1 LFKAIFYP
9 LRDYISFLN
18 IFQYISFR
26 SAYAAVTAIIIS
38 FIFGPKIIAFLTK
51 IKMGQEIR
59 VDGPQSHLKK
69 SGTPTMGGFLIII
82 SVISSVFLWQD
93 IKSFYSWLV
102 IGAFLAFGFLGF
114 LDDYLKISRKSSEGL
129 RSRFKLIGQILIAS
143 TVAILLY
150 FHGSDEFTKLYI
162 PFVKNHI
169 LDLGFF
175 MIPVIVFYIV
185 GISNAVN
192 LTDGLDGLA
201 TGLVL
206 FATIALSIITYL
218 SGRPDFAE
226 YLNIPFV
233 QGGGELTVF
242 CLALVGACIGFL
254 WFNCYPAQVF
264 MGDTGS
270 LALGGVLGVISIILK
285 KEILFLVIGGVFVME
300 TLSVIIQVYWFK
312 KTGKRVFKMAPIHHH
327 FELKGWA
334 ESKVIN
340 RFWII
345 GGMLA
350 ILGLSM
356 LKTQ

>member
-1 LFKAIFYP
+1 MFKALFYP
-9 LRDYISFLN
+9 LSDSLSFLN
-18 IFQYISFR
+18 IFKYISFR
-26 SAYAAVTAIIIS
+26 SAYAAVTAILIS
-38 FIFGPKIIAFLTK
+38 FILGPLVIKFLAK

-59 VDGPQSHLKK
+59 HDGPQSHFKK
-69 SGTPTMGGFLIII
+69 SGTPTMGGFLIILSVII
-82 SVISSVFLWQD
+82 SVVLWQD
-93 IKSFYSWLV
+93 IRSFYSWLV
-102 IGAFLAFGFLGF
+102 IGAFISFGFLGF

-129 RSRFKLIGQILIAS
+129 RSRFKLFGQILIAS
-143 TVAILLY
+143 TVALLLY
-150 FHGSDEFTKLYI
+150 FHGSDEFSKLYI
-162 PFVKNHI
+162 PFVKDPI
-169 LDLGFF
+169 LDLGIF
-175 MIPVIVFYIV
+175 MIPFIVFYIV

-206 FATIALSIITYL
+206 FATIALAIITYL
-218 SGRPDFAE
+218 SGRVDFSE

-233 QGGGELTVF
+233 EDGGELTVF
-242 CLALVGACIGFL
+242 CLALIGACIGFL

-270 LALGGVLGVISIILK
+270 LALGGVLGIISIIVK
-285 KEILFLVIGGVFVME
+285 KEILFLIIGGVFVIE
-300 TLSVIIQVYWFK
+300 TMSVIIQVFWFK
-312 KTGKRVFKMAPIHHH
+312 RTGKRVFKMAPIHHH

>member
-1 LFKAIFYP
+1 MFKVLLYP
-9 LRDYISFLN
+9 LSDYVSFLN

-26 SAYAAVTAIIIS
+26 AAYAAVTAVLIS
-38 FIFGPKIIAFLTK
+38 FLLGPKLIQFLTRVK
-51 IKMGQEIR
+51 VGQEVR
-59 VDGPQSHLKK
+59 LDGPQSHLKK
-69 SGTPTMGGFLIII
+69 SGTPTMGGFLIISSVII
-82 SVISSVFLWQD
+82 SVILWQD

-102 IGAFLAFGFLGF
+102 IGVFLAFGFLGF
-114 LDDYLKISRKSSEGL
+114 LDDYLKITRKSSDGL
-129 RSRFKLIGQILIAS
+129 MSRFKLFGQVLIS
-143 TVAILLY
+143 TTVALLLY
-150 FHGSDEFTKLYI
+150 FHGSEEFSRLYI
-162 PFVKNHI
+162 PFLKEPV
-169 LDLGFF
+169 LDLGLF

-206 FATIALSIITYL
+206 FATIALAVITYL
-218 SGRPDFAE
+218 SGRPDFAA

-233 QGGGELTVF
+233 PGGGELTVF
-242 CLALVGACIGFL
+242 TLALIGGCIGFL
-254 WFNCYPAQVF
+254 WFNCYPAQIF

-270 LALGGVLGVISIILK
+270 LALGGVLGVISIIVK
-285 KEILFLVIGGVFVME
+285 KEVLFLVIGGVFVIE
-300 TLSVIIQVYWFK
+300 TLSVIIQVFWFK

-327 FELKGWA
+327 FELEGWA

>member
-1 LFKAIFYP
+1 MFRALLYP
-9 LRDYISFLN
+9 LKDYVSFLN

-26 SAYAAVTAIIIS
+26 SAYAAVTAILIS
-38 FIFGPKIIAFLTK
+38 FVFGPRVISFLTK
-51 IKMGQEIR
+51 LKMGQEVR
-59 VDGPQSHLKK
+59 LDGPQSHLKK
-69 SGTPTMGGFLIII
+69 SGTPTMGGILIIL
-82 SVISSVFLWQD
+82 SVIISAILWQD

-102 IGAFLAFGFLGF
+102 IGTFLAFGFLGF

-129 RSRFKLIGQILIAS
+129 LSRFKFIGQVSIA
-143 TVAILLY
+143 TIVAVLLY
-150 FHGSDEFTKLYI
+150 FHGNEEFSKLYL
-162 PFVKNHI
+162 PFLKHPVI
-169 LDLGFF
+169 DLGIF
-175 MIPVIVFYIV
+175 MIPFIVFYIV

-206 FATIALSIITYL
+206 FAAIALAVITYL

-233 QGGGELTVF
+233 DGGGELTVF
-242 CLALVGACIGFL
+242 TLALIGACIGFL

-285 KEILFLVIGGVFVME
+285 KEILFLVIGGVFVIE
-300 TLSVIIQVYWFK
+300 TLSVIIQVFWFK
-312 KTGKRVFKMAPIHHH
+312 RTGNRVFKMAPIHHH

>member
-1 LFKAIFYP
+1 MFKALLYP
-9 LRDYISFLN
+9 LRDSISFLN

-26 SAYAAVTAIIIS
+26 SAYAAVTAILIS
-38 FIFGPKIIAFLTK
+38 FIIGAKVIKFLTK
-51 IKMGQEIR
+51 IKMGQEVR
-59 VDGPQSHLKK
+59 LDGPETHLKK
-69 SGTPTMGGFLIII
+69 SGTPTMGGFLIIM
-82 SVISSVFLWQD
+82 SVLVSVVLWQD

-102 IGAFLAFGFLGF
+102 IGAFILFGFLGF
-114 LDDYLKISRKSSEGL
+114 LDDFLKISRKSSEGL
-129 RSRFKLIGQILIAS
+129 RSRFKFFGQVIIAS
-143 TVAILLY
+143 TVALLLY
-150 FHGSDEFTKLYI
+150 FHGSEEFTKLYV
-162 PFVKNHI
+162 PFLKTPL
-169 LDLGFF
+169 LDLGIL
-175 MIPVIVFYIV
+175 MIPLAVFYIV

-206 FATIALSIITYL
+206 FATIALGVITYL

-233 QGGGELTVF
+233 PGGGELTVF

-270 LALGGVLGVISIILK
+270 LALGGVLGVISIIVK
-285 KEILFLVIGGVFVME
+285 KEVLFLIIGGVFVIE
-300 TLSVIIQVYWFK
+300 TLSVIIQVFWFK
-312 KTGKRVFKMAPIHHH
+312 RTGKRVFKMAPIHHH

>member
-1 LFKAIFYP
+1 MFKALLYP
-9 LRDYISFLN
+9 LKDYISFLN

-26 SAYAAVTAIIIS
+26 SAYAAVTAILIS
-38 FIFGPKIIAFLTK
+38 FILGPKLIVFLTK

-59 VDGPQSHLKK
+59 LDGPESHLKK
-69 SGTPTMGGFLIII
+69 SGTPTMGGFLIISSVII
-82 SVISSVFLWQD
+82 SVILWQD

-102 IGAFLAFGFLGF
+102 IGTFLAFGFLGF
-114 LDDYLKISRKSSEGL
+114 VDDYLKISRKNSDGL
-129 RSRFKLIGQILIAS
+129 MSRFKLIGQVFIALV
-143 TVAILLY
+143 VAILLY
-150 FHGSDEFTKLYI
+150 LHGSEEFSKLYI
-162 PFVKNHI
+162 PFLKEPV
-169 LDLGFF
+169 LDLGIL
-175 MIPVIVFYIV
+175 MIPAIVFYIV

-206 FATIALSIITYL
+206 FAAIALAVITYL

-242 CLALVGACIGFL
+242 TLALIGGCIGFL
-254 WFNCYPAQVF
+254 WFNCYPAQIF

-270 LALGGVLGVISIILK
+270 LALGGVLGVISIIVK
-285 KEILFLVIGGVFVME
+285 KEVLFLVIGGVFVIE
-300 TLSVIIQVYWFK
+300 TLSVIIQVFWFK
-312 KTGKRVFKMAPIHHH
+312 RTGKRIFKMAPIHHH
-327 FELKGWA
+327 FELEGWA

>member
-1 LFKAIFYP
+1 VFKALLYP
-9 LRDYISFLN
+9 LKDYVSFLN

-26 SAYAAVTAIIIS
+26 AAYAAVTAILIS
-38 FIFGPKIIAFLTK
+38 FIIGPKLIAFLAK
-51 IKMGQEIR
+51 IKMGQEVR
-59 VDGPQSHLKK
+59 LDGPQSHLKK

-82 SVISSVFLWQD
+82 SVIISVILWQD
-93 IKSFYSWLV
+93 IRSFYSWLV
-102 IGAFLAFGFLGF
+102 IGVFISFGFLGF
-114 LDDYLKISRKSSEGL
+114 LDDYLKISRKSSDGL
-129 RSRFKLIGQILIAS
+129 MSRFKLIGQILIGS

-150 FHGSDEFTKLYI
+150 IHGGEEYTKLYV
-162 PFVKNHI
+162 PFLKTPIV
-169 LDLGFF
+169 DLGIF
-175 MIPVIVFYIV
+175 MIPVSVFYIV

-206 FATIALSIITYL
+206 FATISLAVITYL
-218 SGRPDFAE
+218 SGRVDFAE

-242 CLALVGACIGFL
+242 CLALVGAGIGFL

-270 LALGGVLGVISIILK
+270 LALGGVLGVIAII
-285 KEILFLVIGGVFVME
+285 V
-300 TLSVIIQVYWFK
+300 
-312 KTGKRVFKMAPIHHH
+312 
-327 FELKGWA
+327 LKGWA

>member
-1 LFKAIFYP
+1 VFKALLYP
-9 LRDYISFLN
+9 LKDSVSFLN

-26 SAYAAVTAIIIS
+26 SAYAAVTAILIS
-38 FIFGPKIIAFLTK
+38 FILGPWIIKFLTK
-51 IKMGQEIR
+51 IKMGQEVR
-59 VDGPQSHLKK
+59 HDGPQSHLKK
-69 SGTPTMGGFLIII
+69 SGTPTMGGFIIIVSVII
-82 SVISSVFLWQD
+82 SVVLWQD
-93 IKSFYSWLV
+93 IRSFYSWLV
-102 IGAFLAFGFLGF
+102 IGAFVSFGFLGF

-129 RSRFKLIGQILIAS
+129 RSRFKLIGQVFIAS
-143 TVAILLY
+143 VVAILLY
-150 FHGSDEFTKLYI
+150 LHGSEEFSKLYI
-162 PFVKNHI
+162 PFLKRHVI
-169 LDLGFF
+169 DLGIF

-206 FATIALSIITYL
+206 FATIALAVITYL
-218 SGRPDFAE
+218 SGRPDFSE

-233 QGGGELTVF
+233 PGGGELTVF
-242 CLALVGACIGFL
+242 SLALVGACIGFL

-270 LALGGVLGVISIILK
+270 LALGGVLGVISIIVK
-285 KEILFLVIGGVFVME
+285 KEVLFLIIGGVFVME
-300 TLSVIIQVYWFK
+300 TLSVIIQVFWFK
-312 KTGKRVFKMAPIHHH
+312 RTGKRVFKMAPIHHH

>member
-1 LFKAIFYP
+1 MFKELLFP
-9 LRDYISFLN
+9 LKDYVSFLN

-26 SAYAAVTAIIIS
+26 SAYAAVTAILIS
-38 FIFGPKIIAFLTK
+38 FIFGQKVISFLRK
-51 IKMGQEIR
+51 IKMGQEVR
-59 VDGPQSHLKK
+59 HDGPESHLKK
-69 SGTPTMGGFLIII
+69 SGTPTMGGILIILSTI
-82 SVISSVFLWQD
+82 LSVIMWQD
-93 IKSFYSWLV
+93 IESFYSWLV

-114 LDDYLKISRKSSEGL
+114 LDDYLKILRKSSDGL
-129 RSRFKLIGQILIAS
+129 MARFKLIGQVTIAL
-143 TVAILLY
+143 TVALLLY
-150 FHGSDEFTKLYI
+150 FHGSEEFTRLYI
-162 PFVKNHI
+162 PFIKDHV
-169 LDLGFF
+169 LDLGIF
-175 MIPVIVFYIV
+175 MIPLVIFYIV

-206 FATIALSIITYL
+206 FATIALAVISYL
-218 SGRPDFAE
+218 SGRADFSD

-242 CLALVGACIGFL
+242 LLALVGACIGFL

-285 KEILFLVIGGVFVME
+285 KEILFLIIGGVFVIE
-300 TLSVIIQVYWFK
+300 TVSVIVQVFWFK
-312 KTGKRVFKMAPIHHH
+312 RTGKRVFKMAPIHHH
-327 FELKGWA
+327 FELLGWA

>member
-1 LFKAIFYP
+1 MFKAIFYP

>member
-1 LFKAIFYP
+1 MFKALFYP
-9 LRDYISFLN
+9 LTEFVSFFN
-18 IFQYISFR
+18 IFQYISLR
-26 SAYAAVTAIIIS
+26 SAYAAVTAILIS
-38 FIFGPKIIAFLTK
+38 FLIGSKVIDFLARV
-51 IKMGQEIR
+51 KMGQEVR
-59 VDGPQSHLKK
+59 TDGPQSHLKK

-82 SVISSVFLWQD
+82 SVIVSVFLWQD

-102 IGAFLAFGFLGF
+102 IGGFLAFGFLGF

-129 RSRFKLIGQILIAS
+129 RSRFKFFGQVLIAS
-143 TVAILLY
+143 TIALLLY
-150 FHGSDEFTKLYI
+150 FHGEDEFTKLYI
-162 PFVKNHI
+162 PFLKNPL
-169 LDLGFF
+169 LDLGIF
-175 MIPVIVFYIV
+175 MIPFTVFYIV

-206 FATIALSIITYL
+206 FAVITLSVIVYL
-218 SGRPDFAE
+218 SGRPDFAD

-233 QGGGELTVF
+233 PGGGELTVF
-242 CLALVGACIGFL
+242 CLALAGACIGFL

-270 LALGGVLGVISIILK
+270 LALGGVLGIIAIIVK
-285 KEILFLVIGGVFVME
+285 KEILFLVIGGVFVIE
-300 TLSVIIQVYWFK
+300 TLSVMIQVFWFK
-312 KTGKRVFKMAPIHHH
+312 RTGKRVFKMAPIHHH